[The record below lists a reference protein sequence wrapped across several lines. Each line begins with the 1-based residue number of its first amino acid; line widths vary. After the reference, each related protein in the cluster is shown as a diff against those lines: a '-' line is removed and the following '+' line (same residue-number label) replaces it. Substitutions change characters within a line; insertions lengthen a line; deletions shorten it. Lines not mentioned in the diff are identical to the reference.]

1 VSNRKKR
8 DDARRVVEQQKAK
21 DRRRRQTLLTTAIA
35 VAVLVIGGFIGWG
48 LMAGQGDSAKDFVTP
63 AAAVDEGSGF
73 SVGTG
78 RVTVDVYEDFLCPA
92 CGAFEQQAG
101 ATLDKLVADGT
112 VTVVYHPIA
121 ILDRYSTTEYSTRAA
136 AASAAAAQGGKF
148 AEFHQALFER
158 QPAEGGPGLDDA
170 TLIEIG
176 RSVGLT
182 DAAFADAVTNAT
194 YRPWAS
200 KATETASARGITG
213 TPSVLVGGKKLDNP
227 TPQAL
232 TAAVTAA
239 VTAG

>member
-8 DDARRVVEQQKAK
+8 DDARHIVERQKAK
-21 DRRRRQTLLTTAIA
+21 ERRRRQTVLTTAIA
-35 VAVLVIGGFIGWG
+35 VVVLVVGGFIGWG
-48 LMAGQGDSAKDFVTP
+48 LMAGQGASEKELVTP
-63 AAAVDEGSGF
+63 VAAVDEGSGF

-92 CGAFEQQAG
+92 CGAFEQQSG
-101 ATLDKLVADGT
+101 ATLEKLAADGT

-121 ILDRYSTTEYSTRAA
+121 ILDRYSSTEYSTRAA
-136 AASAAAAQGGKF
+136 AASAAAAEGGKF
-148 AEFHQALFER
+148 AAYHQALFDR
-158 QPAEGGPGLDDA
+158 QPPEGGAGLDDA

-176 RSVGLT
+176 RSVGLG
-182 DAAFADAVTNAT
+182 DAFADAVTKGT
-194 YRPWAS
+194 YRPWAA
-200 KATETASARGITG
+200 KATETASARNING

-227 TPQAL
+227 TPENL